1 MRRRRQRGSEHQ
13 RPRCLIRSR
22 ASRSQAT
29 NLLPPPRRPALQQPS
44 SPLASEDSS
53 DAPCRYSRP
62 RPPPVNVTQQALSVT
77 QRARSVTQRAL
88 SVTQRALS
96 VTQRALNVT
105 QRALSVTQRALS
117 VTQRASTSNLLRE
130 GRRHGSERGLAR
142 VQRQPEQVQRVRRVE
157 LGARRPPH
165 RLRHAQSEVVARERG
180 VAWCG
185 SCVAA
190 A

>member
-1 MRRRRQRGSEHQ
+1 MMAKPGMGSVTRG
-13 RPRCLIRSR
+13 RPVSGPAMMPGAVRGPSGR
-22 ASRSQAT
+22 ASY
-29 NLLPPPRRPALQQPS
+29 L
-44 SPLASEDSS
+44 
-53 DAPCRYSRP
+53 
-62 RPPPVNVTQQALSVT
+62 NVTQRALSVT
-77 QRARSVTQRAL
+77 QRALSVTQRAL
-88 SVTQRALS
+88 NVTQRALS